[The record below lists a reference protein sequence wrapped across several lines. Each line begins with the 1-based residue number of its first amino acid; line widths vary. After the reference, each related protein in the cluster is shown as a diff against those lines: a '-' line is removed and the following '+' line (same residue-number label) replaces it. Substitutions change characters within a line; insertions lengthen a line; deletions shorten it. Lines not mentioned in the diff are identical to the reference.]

1 MLRQTWTRGGEDL
14 TGRLLLSNAVHAKIA
29 KGGRKERKEFFNQYN
44 GRS

>member
-14 TGRLLLSNAVHAKIA
+14 TGRCFFQMQFHAKTA